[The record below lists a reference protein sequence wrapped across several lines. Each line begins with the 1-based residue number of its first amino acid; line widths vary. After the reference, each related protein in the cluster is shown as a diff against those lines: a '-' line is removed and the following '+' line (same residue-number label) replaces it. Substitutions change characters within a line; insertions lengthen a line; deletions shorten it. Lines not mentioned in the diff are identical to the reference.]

1 MKHFFKVLLILFYC
15 NTNLNANSNNDF
27 KEGYIISLNGDTTK
41 GFLLVQI
48 SRNASEQCVFKP
60 NANSANTIYKPGEIA
75 GYRYLNGKYYI
86 SKEINIDSTT
96 KKVVFLEFL
105 IKGIASIYYYM
116 DNEEHYYIEKY
127 PNSLVELTEK
137 ERTFFDE
144 GTSGREGSHTYIMP
158 SKYKG
163 KLMFALQDCPSINK
177 EIQNTRLTHKSLI
190 KLTKDYHEK
199 VCNSESCIIYE
210 KINTSAKVRFGV
222 LMGFSKNQYNFGRQ
236 LISNYGNNYQIGA
249 ALKVSNIFMFN
260 RHINLKT
267 NFILEKDSKSY
278 TLSLPDGV
286 QYSHVTYN
294 DVFYNLIDLRS
305 LGNPSAY
312 LPDMKADLEV
322 IDLKIPI
329 TLNYDFNIKK
339 TILTCGFG
347 ISNKIIMSQ
356 NKNFRVDDFYAV
368 YGESIHSLLTGVIAT
383 TGIEGNWFGKHTF
396 FVNVDY
402 EYLTDF
408 RSKVDN
414 TLKLLNNQVSLQI
427 GMYF

>member
-86 SKEINIDSTT
+86 SKEINID
-96 KKVVFLEFL
+96 
-105 IKGIASIYYYM
+105 
-116 DNEEHYYIEKY
+116 EHYYIEKY

-236 LISNYGNNYQIGA
+236 LISYFGNNYQIGA

-312 LPDMKADLEV
+312 LPDMKADLDV
-322 IDLKIPI
+322 IDLKIPV